1 MYNPLLVNLSAY
13 MVRLSICMPR
23 KIINIISPHFS
34 PEITAAAHRMEVA
47 AKTLSRAYKVNVF
60 TLTERGSKLKSHQI
74 KCDEN
79 LTVNYLAVKSYSKSF
94 FLVRALFEWWYSL
107 KLVRESNKVKADLVI
122 VSVPFIFLLPVVAR
136 YSTARKKIADIR
148 DLVWHYLP
156 ATTFFKK
163 IIKARLAS
171 WMHRSLSKFDSITI
185 TNEAEK
191 RWLLSC
197 TSLSEEKLK
206 VIPNGV
212 STEKFFKLSEM
223 KYVPHTNK
231 FTITYIGNIGS
242 SQHFLSLID
251 AVKDMLDVRLN
262 LIGDGNEWKNVEKY
276 ITNHNIRNV
285 FLHSKK
291 HWIHTLPFYQT
302 SNLLFASLKEE
313 YDTAI
318 PSKLYE
324 YLATG
329 LPVLYL
335 GNGAASNF
343 LGTYKNTF
351 LVLSYETR
359 YLEKMIWNI
368 KRLAPVR
375 ATNNIHT
382 IGKLF
387 LREKLSA
394 RFIELAAGL
403 LNEKNLSTLFVEDIL
418 LSTEF

>member
-1 MYNPLLVNLSAY
+1 
-13 MVRLSICMPR
+13 MPR
-23 KIINIISPHFS
+23 KVINIITPHYT
-34 PEITAAAHRMEVA
+34 PEITAAAHRLEVA

-60 TLTERGSKLKSHQI
+60 TLTERGSKLKNHQI

-79 LTVNYLAVKSYSKSF
+79 LTVNYLSVRSYSKSIF
-94 FLVRALFEWWYSL
+94 FIRALFEWWYSL
-107 KLVRESNKVKADLVI
+107 RLVRQSNKVKADLVI

-136 YSTARKKIADIR
+136 YCNARKKIADVR

-156 ATTFFKK
+156 ANTLLETFV
-163 IIKARLAS
+163 KASLTLR
-171 WMHRSLSKFDSITI
+171 MHRSLYKFDSITV

-191 RWLLSC
+191 RWLLSN
-197 TSLSEEKLK
+197 TKLSEEKLK

-212 STEKFFKLSEM
+212 GADKFLKLSQM
-223 KYVPHTNK
+223 KHVPHTNK
-231 FTITYIGNIGS
+231 FSITYIGNIGS
-242 SQHFLSLID
+242 SQHFFSLID

-276 ITNHNIRNV
+276 IANNNIRNV
-285 FLHSKK
+285 FIHSKK

-329 LPVLYL
+329 LPILYL
-335 GNGAASNF
+335 GNGAATNF
-343 LGTYKNTF
+343 LGTYKNTY

-359 YLEKMIWNI
+359 YIEKMIWNI
-368 KRLAPVR
+368 KRLAPAR
-375 ATNNIHT
+375 STNNIQT

-387 LREKLSA
+387 LREKLST

-403 LNEKNLSTLFVEDIL
+403 LNEKNLSNLFVEDIL